1 MCVSTGGDVD
11 KGCDLTD
18 QKDFSKAIVV
28 LGLLL
33 AIGMAS
39 AAFIL
44 GVQAKRA
51 VSGQQSI
58 TVKGLAEKPI
68 KADSAE
74 WRIDFSV
81 VDATQAGALQKLA
94 VERKVVEA
102 FLVKQGLEANTWL
115 TEVEELRPHYDEV
128 FEKDRSR
135 QVQNGFDATQ
145 SIFVSTK
152 ELAKI
157 TIAHKAILQ
166 LRVDNHPVVAQPPN
180 YLVSNLEEIK
190 MSLIA
195 DATKNARSRATEF
208 VKQDGVKVG
217 VMKSASQGAFYI
229 LPVGGETMED
239 SYGGTYDK
247 STIDKTARV
256 VVTIVYNIE

>member
-1 MCVSTGGDVD
+1 MTDSKLGESKQFST
-11 KGCDLTD
+11 
-18 QKDFSKAIVV
+18 AIIV

-51 VSGQQSI
+51 VAGQQSI

-74 WRIDFSV
+74 WTITV
-81 VDATQAGALQKLA
+81 GVTNATQAEALTSLA
-94 VERKVVEA
+94 TERKVVEA
-102 FLVKQGLEANTWL
+102 FLTKQGLTSETW
-115 TEVEELRPHYDEV
+115 TTDVETIGPHYEEI
-128 FEKDRSR
+128 FIKDTPR
-135 QVQNGFDATQ
+135 QVQNGFDAYQRIRVTSQ
-145 SIFVSTK
+145 DLT
-152 ELAKI
+152 KI
-157 TIAHKAILQ
+157 TAANKAFLQ
-166 LRVDNHPVVAQPPN
+166 LRAENHPVAALPPN
-180 YLVSNLEEIK
+180 YLVGNLEAIK

-229 LPVGGETMED
+229 LPVGGDAGDD
-239 SYGGTYDK
+239 SYGGVYDK
-247 STIDKTARV
+247 STIDKIARV

>member
-1 MCVSTGGDVD
+1 MTENKSFLNSMT
-11 KGCDLTD
+11 
-18 QKDFSKAIVV
+18 I

-74 WRIDFSV
+74 WVIGINV
-81 VDATQAGALQKLA
+81 TDATQAGALEKLA
-94 VERKVVEA
+94 VERKVLEG
-102 FLVKQGLEANTWL
+102 FLAKQGLGAETISL
-115 TEVEELRPHYDEV
+115 DVENLAPHYEEV
-128 FEKDRSR
+128 FIKDRSR
-135 QVQNGFDATQ
+135 QVQNGFDAYQNVRVT
-145 SIFVSTK
+145 STD
-152 ELAKI
+152 LAKI
-157 TIAHKAILQ
+157 TKANKDALQ
-166 LRVDNHPVVAQPPN
+166 LRAANHPINAQPPQ
-180 YLVSNLEEIK
+180 YLVGNLEVVK

-229 LPVGGETMED
+229 LPVGGGTED
-239 SYGGTYDK
+239 TDNSYGGVYDK

>member
-1 MCVSTGGDVD
+1 MTE
-11 KGCDLTD
+11 
-18 QKDFSKAIVV
+18 QKDFSKAIMV

-51 VSGQQSI
+51 VAGQQSI
-58 TVKGLAEKPI
+58 SVKGLAEKPI

-74 WRIDFSV
+74 WQINVGVTAES
-81 VDATQAGALQKLA
+81 QANALELVA
-94 VERKVVEA
+94 EERKVVEE
-102 FLVKQGLEANTWL
+102 FLTKQGFSADNWTVD
-115 TEVEELRPHYDEV
+115 VESIAPHYEEV
-128 FEKDRSR
+128 FIKDTPR
-135 QVQNGFDATQ
+135 QVQKGFDAYQ
-145 SIFVSTK
+145 NIRVSSK
-152 ELAKI
+152 DLAKI
-157 TIAHKAILQ
+157 TQANKAFLQ
-166 LRVDNHPVVAQPPN
+166 LRADNHPVSAQSPK
-180 YLVSNLEEIK
+180 YLVSDLESIK

-229 LPVGGETMED
+229 LPVGGEASDD

>member
-1 MCVSTGGDVD
+1 MTENKS
-11 KGCDLTD
+11 
-18 QKDFSKAIVV
+18 FSSALII

-51 VSGQQSI
+51 VAGQQSI

-74 WRIDFSV
+74 WQISV
-81 VDATQAGALQKLA
+81 GVVANSQSEALTLLE
-94 VERKVVEA
+94 VERKVVET
-102 FLVKQGLEANTWL
+102 FLTKQGFSSDNWAVD
-115 TEVEELRPHYDEV
+115 VESIATHYEEV
-128 FEKDRSR
+128 FIKDTPR
-135 QVQNGFDATQ
+135 QVPKGFDAFQTVRVT
-145 SIFVSTK
+145 SK
-152 ELAKI
+152 DLAKI
-157 TIAHKAILQ
+157 AAANKAFLQ
-166 LRVDNHPVVAQPPN
+166 LRVDNHPVSAQPPN
-180 YLVSNLEEIK
+180 YLVGNLEAIK

-195 DATKNARSRATEF
+195 DATKNARARATEF

-217 VMKSASQGAFYI
+217 VMKSANQGAFYI
-229 LPVGGETMED
+229 LPVGGEASDD

-247 STIDKTARV
+247 STIDKIARV

>member
-1 MCVSTGGDVD
+1 MSENKTM
-11 KGCDLTD
+11 TEN
-18 QKDFSKAIVV
+18 KDFSKAIVV

-51 VSGQQSI
+51 VAGQQSI
-58 TVKGLAEKPI
+58 SVKGLAEKPI

-74 WRIDFSV
+74 WQINV
-81 VDATQAGALQKLA
+81 GVTAENQADALELVAQT
-94 VERKVVEA
+94 RKVVEE
-102 FLVKQGLEANTWL
+102 FLTKQGFSAENWTVD
-115 TEVEELRPHYDEV
+115 VESIVPHYEEI
-128 FEKDRSR
+128 FIKDTPR
-135 QVQNGFDATQ
+135 QVQKGFDAFQNIRVT
-145 SIFVSTK
+145 SK
-152 ELAKI
+152 DLAKI
-157 TIAHKAILQ
+157 TAANKAFLQ
-166 LRVDNHPVVAQPPN
+166 LRVKNHPVSAQAPS
-180 YLVSNLEEIK
+180 YLVSDLEVVK

-195 DATKNARSRATEF
+195 DATKNARARATEF
-208 VKQDGVKVG
+208 VKQDNVNVG

-229 LPVGGETMED
+229 LPVGGEASDD
-239 SYGGTYDK
+239 SYGGVYDK

>member
-1 MCVSTGGDVD
+1 MSQNTGNEH
-11 KGCDLTD
+11 KS
-18 QKDFSKAIVV
+18 FSNAIIV

-68 KADSAE
+68 SADSAT
-74 WRIDFSV
+74 WMLNIGV
-81 VDATQAGALQKLA
+81 TDAAQRGALDKLA
-94 VERKVVEA
+94 TERKVLED
-102 FLVKQGLEANTWL
+102 FLIKQGLPKETWDWS
-115 TEVEELRPHYDEV
+115 VEGIADHYEEI
-128 FEKDRSR
+128 FIKDTPR
-135 QVQNGFDATQ
+135 QVRKGFDAYQ
-145 SIFVSTK
+145 SVVISSK
-152 ELAKI
+152 DLDKI
-157 TIAHKAILQ
+157 TQANQAVLQ
-166 LRVDNHPVVAQPPN
+166 LRADNHPITAQPPQ
-180 YLVSNLEEIK
+180 YLVSGLEQVK

-217 VMKSASQGAFYI
+217 VMKSANQGAFYN
-229 LPVGGETMED
+229 LAKGGEASDD

-247 STIDKTARV
+247 STIEKTARV

>member
-1 MCVSTGGDVD
+1 MTENKSFLNAMT
-11 KGCDLTD
+11 
-18 QKDFSKAIVV
+18 I

-51 VSGQQSI
+51 VAGQQSI

-68 KADSAE
+68 KADSAD
-74 WRIDFSV
+74 WTISIGV
-81 VDATQAGALQKLA
+81 SDATQAGALEKLA
-94 VERKVVEA
+94 QERQLLEA
-102 FLVKQGLEANTWL
+102 FLAKQGLEGASING
-115 TEVEELRPHYDEV
+115 EVENLGPHYDEV
-128 FEKDRSR
+128 FIKDQPR
-135 QVQNGFDATQ
+135 QVQNGFDAYQ
-145 SIFVSTK
+145 NLRVATK
-152 ELAKI
+152 DLAKI
-157 TIAHKAILQ
+157 TQANKNLLQFKAEN
-166 LRVDNHPVVAQPPN
+166 RPVTAQPPK
-180 YLVSNLEEIK
+180 YLVSNLEAVK

-195 DATKNARSRATEF
+195 DATKNARARATEF
-208 VKQDGVKVG
+208 VKQDNVKVG

-229 LPVGGETMED
+229 LPVGGDAGDD
-239 SYGGTYDK
+239 SYGGVNDK

>member
-1 MCVSTGGDVD
+1 MTEHKSYST
-11 KGCDLTD
+11 
-18 QKDFSKAIVV
+18 AIIW

-44 GVQAKRA
+44 GVQAKKA

-74 WRIDFSV
+74 WQIDIAV
-81 VDATQAGALQKLA
+81 TDATQAGALKKLA
-94 VERKVVEA
+94 VEQGVVED
-102 FLVKQGLEANTWL
+102 FLVRQGLEASTWV
-115 TEVEELRPHYDEV
+115 TDVEQLLPHYEEIFV
-128 FEKDRSR
+128 KDMPR
-135 QVQNGFDATQ
+135 QVQNGFDAIQT
-145 SIFVSTK
+145 IRVATK
-152 ELAKI
+152 DLIKI
-157 TIAHKAILQ
+157 TSANKALLQ
-166 LRVDNHPVVAQPPN
+166 LRIENHPVTARYPN

-195 DATKNARSRATEF
+195 DATNNARSRATEF

-229 LPVGGETMED
+229 LPVAGQVGDD
-239 SYGGTYDK
+239 SYGGIYDK

-256 VVTIVYNIE
+256 VVTIVYNID

>member
-1 MCVSTGGDVD
+1 MTEH
-11 KGCDLTD
+11 KNL
-18 QKDFSKAIVV
+18 FKAMTV

-74 WRIDFSV
+74 WTITIGVSSD
-81 VDATQAGALQKLA
+81 TQANALNTLA
-94 VERKVVEA
+94 VELKVVQT
-102 FLVKQGLEANTWL
+102 FLEKQGLDQSTWSID
-115 TEVEELRPHYDEV
+115 VETIGPHYEEI
-128 FEKDRSR
+128 FIKDVPR
-135 QVQNGFDATQ
+135 QVQKGFDAYQ
-145 SIFVSTK
+145 NIRINTK
-152 ELAKI
+152 DLAKI
-157 TIAHKAILQ
+157 TAANKAFLQ
-166 LRVDNHPVVAQPPN
+166 LKADNHPVNAQPPS
-180 YLVSNLEEIK
+180 YLVSNLEAIK

-229 LPVGGETMED
+229 LPVGGAD
-239 SYGGTYDK
+239 DSDNSYGGVYDK

>member
-1 MCVSTGGDVD
+1 MNEN
-11 KGCDLTD
+11 K
-18 QKDFSKAIVV
+18 QFSNAIIV

-51 VSGQQSI
+51 VAGQQSI

-74 WRIDFSV
+74 WLISV
-81 VDATQAGALQKLA
+81 GVTAQTQSEALQLVA
-94 VERKVVEA
+94 QERKVVEA
-102 FLVKQGLEANTWL
+102 FLSKQGLGTETWVAD
-115 TEVEELRPHYDEV
+115 VETISPHYEEV
-128 FEKDRSR
+128 FIKDTPR
-135 QVQNGFDATQ
+135 QLQKGFDAFQ
-145 SIFVSTK
+145 SIRVTTK
-152 ELAKI
+152 NLAKI
-157 TIAHKAILQ
+157 TVANKEFLQ
-166 LRVDNHPVVAQPPN
+166 LKADNHPVSAQSPN
-180 YLVSNLEEIK
+180 YLVSDLESVK

-195 DATKNARSRATEF
+195 DATKNARNRATEF

-229 LPVGGETMED
+229 LAVGGEAGDD
-239 SYGGTYDK
+239 SYGGVYDK

-256 VVTIVYNIE
+256 VVTVVYNIE

>member
-1 MCVSTGGDVD
+1 MTEG
-11 KGCDLTD
+11 
-18 QKDFSKAIVV
+18 KDYSKALII

-51 VSGQQSI
+51 VAGQQSI

-68 KADSAE
+68 KADTAE
-74 WRIDFSV
+74 WQINVGV
-81 VDATQAGALQKLA
+81 VADTQGQALELLA
-94 VERKVVEA
+94 VERKVVEV
-102 FLVKQGLEANTWL
+102 FLVKQGFTAENISTD
-115 TEVEELRPHYDEV
+115 VETLSPHYEEV
-128 FEKDRSR
+128 FIKDTPR
-135 QVQNGFDATQ
+135 QVQKGFDALQ
-145 SIFVSTK
+145 NIRVISK
-152 ELAKI
+152 DLAKI
-157 TIAHKAILQ
+157 TAANKAFLQ
-166 LRVDNHPVVAQPPN
+166 LRIDNHPVSAQPPN
-180 YLVSNLEEIK
+180 YLVSNLETVK

-195 DATKNARSRATEF
+195 DATKNARARATEF

-217 VMKSASQGAFYI
+217 VMKSANQGAFYI
-229 LPVGGETMED
+229 LPVGGEASDD

>member
-1 MCVSTGGDVD
+1 MTENKS
-11 KGCDLTD
+11 
-18 QKDFSKAIVV
+18 FSNAIIV

-51 VSGQQSI
+51 VAGQQSI

-74 WRIDFSV
+74 WTISV
-81 VDATQAGALQKLA
+81 GVVADSQAEALQA
-94 VERKVVEA
+94 VADERKVVEA
-102 FLVKQGLEANTWL
+102 FLTKQDLGSETWSVD
-115 TEVEELRPHYDEV
+115 VETINPHYEEV
-128 FEKDRSR
+128 FIKDTPR
-135 QVQNGFDATQ
+135 QIQKGFDAYQT
-145 SIFVSTK
+145 IRISTK

-157 TIAHKAILQ
+157 TAANKAFLQ
-166 LRVDNHPVVAQPPN
+166 LKADNHPVSAQPPN
-180 YLVSNLEEIK
+180 YLVSDLESVK

-195 DATKNARSRATEF
+195 DATKNARTRATEF

-229 LPVGGETMED
+229 LAVGGEASDD
-239 SYGGTYDK
+239 SYGGVYDK
-247 STIDKTARV
+247 STIDKMARV

>member
-1 MCVSTGGDVD
+1 M
-11 KGCDLTD
+11 TD
-18 QKDFSKAIVV
+18 SKDFSKALIV

-51 VSGQQSI
+51 VAGQQSI

-74 WRIDFSV
+74 WQIDIAV
-81 VDATQAGALQKLA
+81 TADTQAAALKNLE

-102 FLVKQGLEANTWL
+102 FMTKQGFTTPEL
-115 TEVEELRPHYDEV
+115 TADIETIAPHYEEI
-128 FEKDRSR
+128 FIKDTPR
-135 QVQNGFDATQ
+135 QVQKGFDAYQ
-145 SIFVSTK
+145 NLHASTK
-152 ELAKI
+152 DLAKI
-157 TIAHKAILQ
+157 TAANKAFLQ
-166 LRVDNHPVVAQPPN
+166 LRAQNHPVIAQQPQF
-180 YLVSNLEEIK
+180 LVSDLETVK

-195 DATKNARSRATEF
+195 DATKNARARATEF

-217 VMKSASQGAFYI
+217 VMKSATQGAFYI
-229 LPVGGETMED
+229 LPVGKSNDDTD
-239 SYGGTYDK
+239 NSYGGVNDK
-247 STIDKTARV
+247 STIYKTARV

>member
-1 MCVSTGGDVD
+1 MSENNLKGDKRFST
-11 KGCDLTD
+11 
-18 QKDFSKAIVV
+18 AIIV

-74 WRIDFSV
+74 WTITIGV
-81 VDATQAGALQKLA
+81 TNATQAAALKNLET
-94 VERKVVEA
+94 ERKVIET
-102 FLVKQGLEANTWL
+102 FLTKQGLASESWSAD
-115 TEVEELRPHYDEV
+115 VETIAPHYEEIFV
-128 FEKDRSR
+128 KDTPR
-135 QVQNGFDATQ
+135 QVQNGFDAFQNIRVTSQ
-145 SIFVSTK
+145 D
-152 ELAKI
+152 LAKI
-157 TIAHKAILQ
+157 TAANKAFLQ
-166 LRVDNHPVVAQPPN
+166 LRAENHPVSAQAPN
-180 YLVSNLEEIK
+180 YLVGNLEAIK

-229 LPVGGETMED
+229 LPVGGDAGDD
-239 SYGGTYDK
+239 SYGGIYDK
-247 STIDKTARV
+247 STINKIARV
-256 VVTIVYNIE
+256 VVTIVYNID

>member
-1 MCVSTGGDVD
+1 MSENIQTENKQFST
-11 KGCDLTD
+11 
-18 QKDFSKAIVV
+18 AIIV

-74 WRIDFSV
+74 WTITIGV
-81 VDATQAGALQKLA
+81 TQLTQASALENLA
-94 VERKVVEA
+94 KERKVVEA
-102 FLVKQGLEANTWL
+102 FLTKQGLSNETWSAD
-115 TEVEELRPHYDEV
+115 VETVGPHYEEV
-128 FEKDRSR
+128 FVKDTPR
-135 QVQNGFDATQ
+135 QVQNGFDAFQNIRVTSQ
-145 SIFVSTK
+145 D
-152 ELAKI
+152 LAKI
-157 TIAHKAILQ
+157 TAANKAFLQ
-166 LRVDNHPVVAQPPN
+166 LRAENHPVSAQPPN
-180 YLVSNLEEIK
+180 YLVGNLEAIK

-229 LPVGGETMED
+229 LPVGGDAGDD
-239 SYGGTYDK
+239 SYGGVYDK
-247 STIDKTARV
+247 STVNKTARV

>member
-1 MCVSTGGDVD
+1 MNETNSNSS
-11 KGCDLTD
+11 
-18 QKDFSKAIVV
+18 QFPKAIIA

-74 WRIDFSV
+74 WAINVGVTAD
-81 VDATQAGALQKLA
+81 TQAAALEKLA
-94 VERKVVEA
+94 TELKVVEA
-102 FLVKQGLEANTWL
+102 FLDKQGLGSEGRNVD
-115 TEVEELRPHYDEV
+115 VETINPHYEEI
-128 FEKDRSR
+128 FIKDTPR
-135 QVQNGFDATQ
+135 QVQRGFDAYQTIRVT
-145 SIFVSTK
+145 SK
-152 ELAKI
+152 DLAKI
-157 TIAHKAILQ
+157 TAANKAFLQ
-166 LRVDNHPVVAQPPN
+166 LRADNHPVTAQSPN
-180 YLVSNLEEIK
+180 FLVSNLEDVK

-195 DATKNARSRATEF
+195 DATKNARNRATEF

-229 LPVGGETMED
+229 LPVGGGSDDTD
-239 SYGGTYDK
+239 NSYGGVYDK
-247 STIDKTARV
+247 STIDKMARV

>member
-1 MCVSTGGDVD
+1 MNERRNYTS
-11 KGCDLTD
+11 
-18 QKDFSKAIVV
+18 AIIG

-33 AIGMAS
+33 AIGMAT

-44 GVQAKRA
+44 GVQAKKA

-68 KADSAE
+68 QADSAE
-74 WRIDFSV
+74 WQIDIAV
-81 VDATQAGALQKLA
+81 TDATQAGALKKLA
-94 VERKVVEA
+94 LEQNVVEA
-102 FLVKQGLEANTWL
+102 FLKKQGLEASTWVAD
-115 TEVEELRPHYDEV
+115 VEQLLPHYEEV
-128 FEKDRSR
+128 FVKDIPR
-135 QVQNGFDATQ
+135 QIQNGYDAIQT
-145 SIFVSTK
+145 IRVTTND
-152 ELAKI
+152 LVKI
-157 TIAHKAILQ
+157 TAANKALLQ
-166 LRVDNHPVVAQPPN
+166 LRIDNHPVTARSPN

-195 DATKNARSRATEF
+195 DATKNARMRATEF

-229 LPVGGETMED
+229 LPVGGQVSDD

-256 VVTIVYNIE
+256 VVTIVYNID

>member
-1 MCVSTGGDVD
+1 MNERRNYTS
-11 KGCDLTD
+11 
-18 QKDFSKAIVV
+18 AIIG

-33 AIGMAS
+33 AIGMAT

-44 GVQAKRA
+44 GVQAKKA

-68 KADSAE
+68 QADSAE
-74 WRIDFSV
+74 WQIDIAV
-81 VDATQAGALQKLA
+81 TDATQAGALKKLA
-94 VERKVVEA
+94 LEQNVVEA
-102 FLVKQGLEANTWL
+102 FLKKQGLEASTWVAD
-115 TEVEELRPHYDEV
+115 VEQLLPHYEEV
-128 FEKDRSR
+128 FVKDIPR
-135 QVQNGFDATQ
+135 QVQNGYDAIQT
-145 SIFVSTK
+145 IRVTTND
-152 ELAKI
+152 LVKI
-157 TIAHKAILQ
+157 TAANKALLQ
-166 LRVDNHPVVAQPPN
+166 LRIDNHPVTARSPN

-195 DATKNARSRATEF
+195 DATKNARMRATEF

-229 LPVGGETMED
+229 LPVGGQVSDD

-256 VVTIVYNIE
+256 VVTIVYNID

>member
-1 MCVSTGGDVD
+1 MNERKNYTS
-11 KGCDLTD
+11 
-18 QKDFSKAIVV
+18 AIIG

-33 AIGMAS
+33 AIGMAT

-44 GVQAKRA
+44 GVQAKKA

-68 KADSAE
+68 QADSAE
-74 WRIDFSV
+74 WQIDIAV
-81 VDATQAGALQKLA
+81 TDATQAGALKKLA
-94 VERKVVEA
+94 LEQNVVEA
-102 FLVKQGLEANTWL
+102 FLKKQGLEASAWVAD
-115 TEVEELRPHYDEV
+115 VEQLLPHYEEV
-128 FEKDRSR
+128 FVKDIPR
-135 QVQNGFDATQ
+135 QVQNGYDAIQT
-145 SIFVSTK
+145 IRITTNDLV
-152 ELAKI
+152 KI
-157 TIAHKAILQ
+157 TAANKALLQ
-166 LRVDNHPVVAQPPN
+166 LRIDNHPVTARSPN

-195 DATKNARSRATEF
+195 DATKNARMRATEF

-229 LPVGGETMED
+229 LPVGGQVSDD

-256 VVTIVYNIE
+256 VVTIVYNID

>member
-1 MCVSTGGDVD
+1 MSEN
-11 KGCDLTD
+11 
-18 QKDFSKAIVV
+18 KDFSKAVIV

-33 AIGMAS
+33 AIGMAA

-51 VSGQQSI
+51 VAGQQSI

-74 WRIDFSV
+74 WQINIGVTADN
-81 VDATQAGALQKLA
+81 QASALQNLT

-102 FLVKQGLEANTWL
+102 FLAKQGFAADNINAD
-115 TEVEELRPHYDEV
+115 VETIAPHYEEI
-128 FEKDRSR
+128 FIKDTPR
-135 QVQNGFDATQ
+135 QVQKGFDAYQNLSVT
-145 SIFVSTK
+145 SK
-152 ELAKI
+152 DLAKI
-157 TIAHKAILQ
+157 TAANKAFLQ
-166 LRVDNHPVVAQPPN
+166 LRVDNHPVTAQPPQF
-180 YLVSNLEEIK
+180 LVSDLETVK

-195 DATKNARSRATEF
+195 DATKNARARATEF

-217 VMKSASQGAFYI
+217 VMKSANQGAFYI
-229 LPVGGETMED
+229 LPVGKTND
-239 SYGGTYDK
+239 DADNSYGGVNDK

>member
-1 MCVSTGGDVD
+1 MDENKSFFNAMT
-11 KGCDLTD
+11 
-18 QKDFSKAIVV
+18 V

-68 KADSAE
+68 KADRAE
-74 WRIDFSV
+74 WTIRIAVAND
-81 VDATQAGALQKLA
+81 TQSGALSA
-94 VERKVVEA
+94 VAKTRKVVEA
-102 FLVKQGLEANTWL
+102 FLLKQGFPENTW
-115 TEVEELRPHYDEV
+115 TIDVETLGPHYEDTYINN
-128 FEKDRSR
+128 RYR
-135 QVQNGFDATQ
+135 QVQKGYEGYQN
-145 SIFVSTK
+145 IRVKTK
-152 ELAKI
+152 DLAKI
-157 TIAHKAILQ
+157 TTANKAFLQ
-166 LRVDNHPVVAQPPN
+166 LRADNHPVVADAPQ
-180 YLVSNLEEIK
+180 YLVGNLETIK

-195 DATKNARSRATEF
+195 DATKNARTRATEF

-217 VMKSASQGAFYI
+217 VMKSARQGAFYI
-229 LPVGGETMED
+229 LPVGRNNDFD
-239 SYGGTYDK
+239 SHYGGVYDK
-247 STIDKTARV
+247 TTIDKMARV

>member
-1 MCVSTGGDVD
+1 MAENNLADSKQFST
-11 KGCDLTD
+11 
-18 QKDFSKAIVV
+18 AIIV

-74 WRIDFSV
+74 WTMTVGVSN
-81 VDATQAGALQKLA
+81 ATQAGALENLA
-94 VERKVVEA
+94 QERQVVET
-102 FLVKQGLEANTWL
+102 FLAKQGFTPASWSAD
-115 TEVEELRPHYDEV
+115 VETIGPHYEEIFV
-128 FEKDRSR
+128 KDMPR
-135 QVQNGFDATQ
+135 QVQNGFDAYQNIRVNTQ
-145 SIFVSTK
+145 D
-152 ELAKI
+152 LGKI
-157 TIAHKAILQ
+157 TAANKAFLQ
-166 LRVDNHPVVAQPPN
+166 LRAENHPVSAQAPN
-180 YLVSNLEEIK
+180 YLVSNLEAVK

-195 DATKNARSRATEF
+195 EATKNARNRATEF

-229 LPVGGETMED
+229 LPVGGYASDD
-239 SYGGTYDK
+239 SYDGVYDK
-247 STIDKTARV
+247 STVDKTARV